1 MVVRHG
7 NPRHSRCLAS
17 AADSGHS
24 GRHPARH
31 MHRSRSIP
39 RVARATG
46 RCVRPARGSSLRV
59 NPESDLVRDQEGNDT
74 QFVHELWRLR
84 RRVAD
89 LEARERELE
98 EARKDLLSHA
108 QDAAALLNV
117 PPETCAIISPE
128 GRILAIN
135 DIGAAGLG
143 RAPEELVGTS
153 VHDVFPADL
162 NAARMARLTDVLRTG
177 EAAMFEDESS
187 GALLS
192 NRFYPIRDEHGEIVR
207 IAVFSRD
214 VTEQKRTEQELRIS
228 EKKYRSLFDRS
239 PSLMMV
245 IGSDGKVKDINRAT
259 LESLRYAREDLI
271 GEDSLSFVVPEDRPR
286 AAERLE
292 ANFRG
297 ETVEPQET
305 GVYAKNGSIHTFL
318 CTPAVLVDDE
328 EGAPAALFSGTD
340 VTERGETR
348 RALHESEERYRAIFE
363 ESTDVVYITSRDG
376 KLIDISPSAESLFG
390 RPRLELIGADVR
402 PLYADPEE
410 RMRFQRE
417 IEERGFVKEFE
428 VRFLGPDGS
437 ELYCLLTSSLRRDAD
452 GAVIGYHGIIR
463 DITDRRRAEDERES
477 MEAQLLQAQKMEAVG
492 TLASGVAHDFNNLL
506 TAIQGFA
513 DLAMSSAEGSG
524 RLYGDLRKIRSAA
537 DRGAALTRQLLLFS
551 RRQSVQRVPLDLN
564 RTAKGLLGILS
575 PLIGE
580 DVAMKTDLEPELRPV
595 LADEGSIQQ
604 IIMNL
609 AVNARDAMPEGG
621 RLVIATKNV
630 DFDDEPASGDP
641 GARAGEFV
649 SLSVT
654 DTGVGMDPVT
664 VQRVLEPFFSTKDPG
679 KGTGLGL
686 SVVYGIVQQHE
697 GWLDI
702 RSTPGRGST
711 FEIYL
716 PATSAR
722 PDRSLRSS
730 EYQDWSLTN
739 TTGQGERI
747 LVVED
752 EGAVRELAV
761 KVLRQSGYEVLEA
774 GTVAAALSVF
784 EEQEG
789 HFDLIFSDVILP
801 DHTGIRLAEML
812 PEMKPDLPFLLS
824 SGHDDDRSRYG
835 TIRGK
840 GLAFLRKPYSLP
852 DLLRTV
858 REIVAPN

>member
-1 MVVRHG
+1 M
-7 NPRHSRCLAS
+7 
-17 AADSGHS
+17 
-24 GRHPARH
+24 
-31 MHRSRSIP
+31 
-39 RVARATG
+39 
-46 RCVRPARGSSLRV
+46 
-59 NPESDLVRDQEGNDT
+59 RDQEGNDT
-74 QFVHELWRLR
+74 QFVQELWRLR

-89 LEARERELE
+89 LEARERELQD
-98 EARKDLLSHA
+98 ARADLLSDA

-117 PPETCAIISPE
+117 PTESSAIISPE
-128 GRILAIN
+128 GVILAIN
-135 DIGAAGLG
+135 DTGAACLG
-143 RAPEELVGTS
+143 RAPEDLVGTS
-153 VHDVFPADL
+153 VHDAFPSDL
-162 NAARMARLTDVLRTG
+162 NATRMAKVSDILRTG
-177 EAAMFEDESS
+177 EPAVFEDESS

-214 VTEQKRTEQELRIS
+214 ITEQRGIEEKLRAS
-228 EKKYRSLFDRS
+228 ERKYRSLFDKS
-239 PSLMMV
+239 PSLKMV
-245 IGSDGKVKDINRAT
+245 IGADGGIKDVNAAT
-259 LESLRYAREDLI
+259 LESLGYAREELI
-271 GEDSLSFVVPEDRPR
+271 GKDGLSFVVPEDRAR
-286 AAERLE
+286 AGKRLE
-292 ANFRG
+292 ASLRG
-297 ETVEPQET
+297 EAIQAPET
-305 GVYAKNGSIHTFL
+305 RVYAKDGSIHTFL
-318 CTPAVLVDDE
+318 CTPAVVVDDE
-328 EGAPAALFSGTD
+328 EGTPTVLFSWTD

-363 ESTDVVYITSRDG
+363 ESTDVIYITSRDG

-390 RPRLELIGADVR
+390 RPRLELIGSDVR
-402 PLYADPEE
+402 PLYAEPEE
-410 RMRFQRE
+410 RVRFQRE
-417 IEERGFVKEFE
+417 IEETGSVREFE
-428 VRFLGPDGS
+428 VRFLGPDGN
-437 ELYCLLTSSLRRDAD
+437 ELHCLLTSSLRRDAD

-463 DITDRRRAEDERES
+463 DITERRRAEDERES
-477 MEAQLLQAQKMEAVG
+477 LEAQLLQAQKMEAVG

-524 RLYGDLRKIRSAA
+524 HLYGDLRKIRSAA

-551 RRQSVQRVPLDLN
+551 RRQSVERVPLDLN
-564 RTAKGLLGILS
+564 RTAEGLLGILS

-580 DVAMKTDLEPELRPV
+580 DVAMKTELEPELRPV
-595 LADEGSIQQ
+595 LADEGSMQQ

-621 RLVIATKNV
+621 RLVIGTKNV

-654 DTGVGMDPVT
+654 DTGVGMDATT

-722 PDRSLRSS
+722 PDYSLRTS
-730 EYQDWSLTN
+730 EHEEWSLTN

-752 EGAVRELAV
+752 EGAVRALAV

-774 GTVAAALSVF
+774 GTVAEALSVF

-812 PEMKPDLPFLLS
+812 LEMKPDLPFLLS
-824 SGHDDDRSRYG
+824 SGHADDRSRYA

-858 REIVAPN
+858 RQIVAPN

>member
-1 MVVRHG
+1 M
-7 NPRHSRCLAS
+7 
-17 AADSGHS
+17 
-24 GRHPARH
+24 
-31 MHRSRSIP
+31 
-39 RVARATG
+39 
-46 RCVRPARGSSLRV
+46 
-59 NPESDLVRDQEGNDT
+59 RDQEGNDT
-74 QFVHELWRLR
+74 QFVQELWRLR

-89 LEARERELE
+89 LEARERELQD
-98 EARKDLLSHA
+98 ARADLLSDA

-117 PPETCAIISPE
+117 PTESSAIISPE
-128 GRILAIN
+128 GVILAIN
-135 DIGAAGLG
+135 DTGAACLG
-143 RAPEELVGTS
+143 RAPEDLVGTS
-153 VHDVFPADL
+153 VHDAFPSDL
-162 NAARMARLTDVLRTG
+162 NATRMAKVSDILRTG
-177 EAAMFEDESS
+177 EPAVFEDESS

-214 VTEQKRTEQELRIS
+214 ITEQRGIEEKLRAS
-228 EKKYRSLFDRS
+228 ERKYRSLFDKS
-239 PSLMMV
+239 PSLKMV
-245 IGSDGKVKDINRAT
+245 IGADGGIKDVNAAT
-259 LESLRYAREDLI
+259 LESLGYAREELI
-271 GEDSLSFVVPEDRPR
+271 GKDGLSFVVPEDRAR
-286 AAERLE
+286 AGKRLE
-292 ANFRG
+292 ASLRG
-297 ETVEPQET
+297 EAIQAPET
-305 GVYAKNGSIHTFL
+305 RVYAKDGSIHTFL
-318 CTPAVLVDDE
+318 CTPAVVVDDE
-328 EGAPAALFSGTD
+328 EGTPTVLFSWTD

-363 ESTDVVYITSRDG
+363 ESTDVIYITSRDG

-390 RPRLELIGADVR
+390 RPRLELIGSDVR
-402 PLYADPEE
+402 PLYAEPEE
-410 RMRFQRE
+410 RVRFQRE
-417 IEERGFVKEFE
+417 IEETGSVREFE
-428 VRFLGPDGS
+428 VRFLGPDGN
-437 ELYCLLTSSLRRDAD
+437 ELHCLLTSSLRRDAD

-463 DITDRRRAEDERES
+463 DITERRRAEDERES
-477 MEAQLLQAQKMEAVG
+477 LEAQLLQAQKMEAVG

-524 RLYGDLRKIRSAA
+524 HLYGDLRKIRSAA

-551 RRQSVQRVPLDLN
+551 RRQSVERVPLDLN
-564 RTAKGLLGILS
+564 RTAEGLLGILS

-580 DVAMKTDLEPELRPV
+580 DVAMKTELEPELRPV
-595 LADEGSIQQ
+595 LADEGSMQQ

-621 RLVIATKNV
+621 RLVIGTKNV

-654 DTGVGMDPVT
+654 DTGVGMDATT

-722 PDRSLRSS
+722 PDYSLRTS
-730 EYQDWSLTN
+730 EHEEWSLTN

-774 GTVAAALSVF
+774 GTVAEALSVF

-812 PEMKPDLPFLLS
+812 LEMKPDLPFLLS
-824 SGHDDDRSRYG
+824 SGHADDRSRYA

-858 REIVAPN
+858 RQIVAPN